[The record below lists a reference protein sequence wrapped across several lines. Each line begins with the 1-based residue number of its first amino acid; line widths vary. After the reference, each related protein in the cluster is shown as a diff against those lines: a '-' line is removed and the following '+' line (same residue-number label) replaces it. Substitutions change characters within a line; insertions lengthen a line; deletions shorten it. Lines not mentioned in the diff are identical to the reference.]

1 MNVFPKL
8 SRKLLKEQIAF
19 LQEKMEEMI
28 GRAKCISVSTHVPL
42 SKDAKD
48 DHYLSLCKEAG
59 AVFLITGDND
69 LLSISKENLKKMGYS
84 AGL

>member
-1 MNVFPKL
+1 M
-8 SRKLLKEQIAF
+8 AF

-69 LLSISKENLKKMGYS
+69 LLSISKENLKKNGIFCRIITPQEF
-84 AGL
+84 LEKVQEFL